1 MVVDQPHSPET
12 ELRRSIVSLP
22 EGNSSTDIEADSLP
36 QAKFFLNE
44 QVLVVLCS

>member
-1 MVVDQPHSPET
+1 IVVDQLYSPET

-22 EGNSSTDIEADSLP
+22 EGNSSTDIKADSLL